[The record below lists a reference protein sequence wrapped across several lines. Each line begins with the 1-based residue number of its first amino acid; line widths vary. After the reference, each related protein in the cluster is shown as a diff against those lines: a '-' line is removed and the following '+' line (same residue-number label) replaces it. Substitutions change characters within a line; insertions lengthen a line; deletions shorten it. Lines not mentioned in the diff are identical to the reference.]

1 MKSRATLLALAASF
15 VFDVLLFAAGPA
27 SAAPDAPAHT
37 GHGVLVVEGAHPVS
51 PTAIHYVVRLTWSGD
66 NHPAEQAYV
75 TATVVDLTGQSKPVP
90 FYPYDRDGR
99 YAGTVE
105 VPGPG
110 LWTIR
115 FTSASP
121 AVTVDHPELVT
132 QNLLESLLTP
142 KAA

>member
-1 MKSRATLLALAASF
+1 MKSRTTSLALAATL
-15 VFDVLLFAAGPA
+15 VFGLLSTAGPA
-27 SAAPDAPAHT
+27 SAGSASPQHT
-37 GHGVLVVEGAHPVS
+37 GHGVLVVESRHPIS

-75 TATVVDLTGQSKPVP
+75 TATLIDLTGQATPVA
-90 FYPYDRDGR
+90 FYAYDDDGR

-105 VPGPG
+105 LPGPG
-110 LWTIR
+110 LWTVR

-121 AVTVDHPELVT
+121 AVTVDHPELVY
-132 QNLLESLLTP
+132 QNLLEILFSS